1 MLFWS
6 LGYSGNNSLDLGR
19 SSATRCPSRCSSS
32 AGRELRTLSE
42 VEKMVTEAGLPAGCT
57 GWMHIQIGTVQKRA
71 DLVDLKTFCKMSIF
85 LECYSQESASI
96 QPRTNL
102 QKCVARALQLTL
114 TVPWLP
120 FFQHSMRCFNT
131 PGVLCSKF
139 LDTST
144 NQKPRANMR

>member
-1 MLFWS
+1 MS
-6 LGYSGNNSLDLGR
+6 IAVQQQRGKI
-19 SSATRCPSRCSSS
+19 AAA

-114 TVPWLP
+114 TVPGLP

-131 PGVLCSKF
+131 PGVLCFKISRYEYQSEAESQHAI
-139 LDTST
+139 DIS
-144 NQKPRANMR
+144 